1 VPVLAARAEPGYTTG
16 MKTAVS
22 VPDAV
27 FRSAERLARQLKKS
41 RSQLYS
47 EALAEYVARRAPDEV
62 TEAYDRLSAAVDT
75 TPEPPLARA
84 AHRVLKRSEW

>member
-1 VPVLAARAEPGYTTG
+1 

-22 VPDAV
+22 VPDLV

-47 EALAEYVARRAPDEV
+47 EALAEYVARRAPDGV
-62 TEAYDRLSAAVDT
+62 TEAYDRLAREIDT
-75 TPEPPLARA
+75 KPEPFLAGA